1 MKKKLP
7 IYSAF
12 GLLAFAL
19 FLLLSAGCN
28 SRAKKA
34 AEYNDRIVAVQT
46 NLVKS
51 LNQLDSVI
59 NADDL
64 DQARQHLTDFRG
76 DVKDAMRQLDSIGD
90 FDGDTD
96 FKEATHRLFITYD
109 ELASDDYN
117 QLIGLLALPDTLF
130 SPEVQKEAFQIEE
143 TLISEIK
150 RAHSRFE
157 EDQKLF
163 GKRYRLSFSK
173 NQ

>member
-34 AEYNDRIVAVQT
+34 AEYNDRIVTVQT

-51 LNQLDSVI
+51 LNELDSVI

-64 DQARQHLTDFRG
+64 DRAREQLVGFRTS
-76 DVKDAMRQLDSIGD
+76 VKEAMRRLDAIGD
-90 FDGDTD
+90 FEGDTD
-96 FKEATHRLFITYD
+96 FKEATSRLFVTYD
-109 ELASDDYN
+109 ELAESDYD
-117 QLIGLLALPDTLF
+117 QLLGLLALPDTLF
-130 SPEVQKEAFQIEE
+130 TPEVQKVAFRIEE
-143 TLISEIK
+143 SLIATLK
-150 RAHSRFE
+150 QAHSRFE

-163 GKRYRLSFSK
+163 GKRYRLSFAK
-173 NQ
+173 H

>member
-34 AEYNDRIVAVQT
+34 AEYNDRIVAVQSE
-46 NLVKS
+46 LVRS
-51 LNQLDSVI
+51 LNTLDSVI

-64 DQARQHLTDFRG
+64 EQARVQLSDFRSS
-76 DVKDAMRQLDSIGD
+76 VKDAMRKLDNIGD
-90 FDGDTD
+90 FEGDTD
-96 FKEATHRLFITYD
+96 FKQATHQLFVSYD
-109 ELASDDYN
+109 EVAANDYGT
-117 QLIGLLALPDTLF
+117 LIELLSRPDTLF
-130 SPEVQKEAFQIEE
+130 TPEVQKEAFRVEESLISQIE
-143 TLISEIK
+143 

-157 EDQKLF
+157 QDQHLF
-163 GKRYRLSFSK
+163 GKRYRLSFAK
-173 NQ
+173 K

>member
-34 AEYNDRIVAVQT
+34 AEYNDQIVAVQT

-51 LNQLDSVI
+51 LNALDSVI

-64 DQARQHLTDFRG
+64 DGARNQLTDFRAA
-76 DVKDAMRQLDSIGD
+76 VKDAMRKLDAIGD
-90 FDGDTD
+90 FEGDAD
-96 FKEATHRLFITYD
+96 FKEATHRLFVTYD
-109 ELASDDYN
+109 ELAESDYDE
-117 QLIGLLALPDTLF
+117 LVGLLALPDTLF
-130 SPEVQKEAFQIEE
+130 TPEIQKVAFRVEE
-143 TLISEIK
+143 SLISQIK

-163 GKRYRLSFSK
+163 GKRYRLSFAK
-173 NQ
+173 N